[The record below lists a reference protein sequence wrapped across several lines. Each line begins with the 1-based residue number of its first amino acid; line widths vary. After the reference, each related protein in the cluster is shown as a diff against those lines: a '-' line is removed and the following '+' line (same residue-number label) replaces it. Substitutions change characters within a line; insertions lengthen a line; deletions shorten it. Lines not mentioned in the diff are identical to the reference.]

1 MDMRYTQVFAISAVM
16 AAALIFAAREA
27 GAQDRPVGGVPR
39 NHIPSTNHFSWE
51 GGHGNMHGRFHD
63 GFGGGVW
70 IAEREVP
77 VYIETP
83 PPPAAAPLPE
93 QAQGGAKE
101 APPREAYV
109 IGKTY
114 ASLPGSCMKLIEE
127 GVSFYYCGGEWYR
140 QVGEGRAAMYRAVAR
155 KL

>member
-1 MDMRYTQVFAISAVM
+1 MMMDMRYLHVFGISAVVS
-16 AAALIFAAREA
+16 AVLILAAREA

-39 NHIPSTNHFSWE
+39 NHLPSTNHFSWE

-70 IAEREVP
+70 IVDREVP
-77 VYIETP
+77 VYVEKEVVREVP
-83 PPPAAAPLPE
+83 VAVEPPAPT
-93 QAQGGAKE
+93 
-101 APPREAYV
+101 PPREAYV